1 MTEAAL
7 FSPDLNAQTQAQQA
21 LDELDDAARL
31 ASESLN
37 QNAAAG
43 TASAD
48 APDDALESEEERAAR
63 NAERVKRFVQRAARQ
78 RNAGR
83 EEMERTYT
91 GVMVVE
97 REVKVF
103 DPNLASSV
111 VRFLALTDKTMY
123 LLGRIG
129 PQYMTAAQIDKV
141 REQVLAKVEEYTKEA
156 HQALSAARELSSK
169 NREANFMW
177 IEPHYVSAMLDQ
189 KFQVKTRYVLPL
201 VDAVS
206 HWDEAI
212 RLMCEMEFNAC
223 ATENQISEIR
233 LRERRLFSAIN
244 RFCAQVIM
252 GMSRRS
258 QADIS
263 SSRPRA
269 EASNQEGASQD

>member
-1 MTEAAL
+1 MTDAAL
-7 FSPDLNAQTQAQQA
+7 FSPELNAQTQAQQA

-31 ASESLN
+31 ASESLG
-37 QNAAAG
+37 QGGAAG
-43 TASAD
+43 GSAAGAAED
-48 APDDALESEEERAAR
+48 APESEEARAAR

-97 REVKVF
+97 RGIKVF

-156 HQALSAARELSSK
+156 QQALSAATELSSK
-169 NREANFMW
+169 SREANFMW
-177 IEPHYVSAMLDQ
+177 IEPQYVAAMLDQ

-206 HWDEAI
+206 QWDEAI

-244 RFCAQVIM
+244 RFCAQVIV

-258 QADIS
+258 QADANG
-263 SSRPRA
+263 PRA
-269 EASNQEGASQD
+269 RTSSGEGGASQE